1 MVKVNPDLIDKLQ
14 IEHAF
19 INVLLTNALEEY
31 NYQLLPFC
39 YDYGVTLEDLKSIC
53 KKYRIEVI

>member
-1 MVKVNPDLIDKLQ
+1 MIQINSKLIDKLQ

-39 YDYGVTLEDLKSIC
+39 NDYGIKLDDLKSIC